1 MPTVLVVDDEPNII
15 QLAKLYLERDG
26 FTVEGAQTGHDALAM
41 IETNTPDIIV
51 LDLMLPDADGFEL
64 CRTIRLDKDV
74 PILML
79 TARTEYTDRI
89 LGLELGADDYLTK
102 PFNPSE
108 LVARVKAILRRY
120 NSGLR
125 ASDAIEVGRLRI
137 DKLRH
142 EATVDKQE
150 IPLRTKEFAL
160 LVAFAENP
168 GIVLSREQLLEQVWG
183 FEYLGETR
191 TIDVHVNH
199 LREKLAGSGVFIE
212 TLRGVGYKLN
222 ESEAAK

>member
-1 MPTVLVVDDEPNII
+1 MATVLIVDDEPNII

-120 NSGLR
+120 NSGLK

-199 LREKLAGSGVFIE
+199 LREKLAGSGVSIE

-222 ESEAAK
+222 ESEATK